1 MATPSDG
8 KGTDED
14 MFKIIKTSTNAL
26 GPRRARLALPG
37 RRSIETP
44 HYLGLTSRGVIPH
57 VSQDNFDSLMDV
69 SGVYIALEDFI
80 ERAPQKIP
88 PILKFAQQRP
98 VDPLRRFVALPDETL
113 LVVGARRTPP
123 LAAPAANSNTNTSVA
138 ISTAI
143 GFKTLKAEAYA
154 EDVEL
159 LKPDVVIGL
168 GDIPYERALSSKR
181 IEKAV
186 DRQIQWLKDH
196 VTSRQQVK
204 AEDGTSSKLFAPLL
218 PVSCANQQY
227 YIECLTGEVRD
238 DIHGLAVY
246 DLESLQDLPG
256 SLSDLPQI
264 GFTDPKTPHDILRN
278 VALGMDVHAVPFLT
292 TASEAG
298 IALDFSLSREDGN
311 SHILPLGIDM
321 WSPDHATEL
330 GPLVKGCTCY
340 ACTDHHRAYLQHLL
354 NAKEMLA
361 WVLLQVH
368 NHAVMD
374 RFFGAV
380 RQSVDRGTF
389 DADAE
394 AFARAYEPQLPA
406 QTGTGPRL
414 RGYQYKSDHA
424 AETKKNRKAY
434 DAFTKVDTPDTVGTP
449 DEAEV
454 AALTGS
460 TTPAKVK

>member
-8 KGTDED
+8 NATDED
-14 MFKIIKTSTNAL
+14 MFKIIKTSANAL

-37 RRSIETP
+37 RKIIETP

-57 VSQDNFDSLMDV
+57 VSQDNFESLMDV

-88 PILKFAQQRP
+88 PILKFVQQRP
-98 VDPLRRFVALPDETL
+98 GDPLRRFVALPDETL
-113 LVVGARRTPP
+113 LVVGARRSPP

-143 GFKTLKAEAYA
+143 GFKTLKAEDYA
-154 EDVEL
+154 EDVGL
-159 LKPDVVIGL
+159 LKPDIVVAL
-168 GDIPYERALSSKR
+168 GDILYERALSSKR
-181 IEKAV
+181 IGKAV

-196 VTSRQQVK
+196 VTSRQQV
-204 AEDGTSSKLFAPLL
+204 ADEAGDATTSKLFAPLL
-218 PVSCANQQY
+218 PVSCANQHY
-227 YIECLTGEVRD
+227 YIEYLTSEVRD
-238 DIHGLAVY
+238 SIHGLAVY
-246 DLESLQDLPG
+246 ELRSLEGLPRSLTDLPRV
-256 SLSDLPQI
+256 
-264 GFTDPKTPHDILRN
+264 GFTDPKTPHDVLRN
-278 VALGMDVHAVPFLT
+278 VALGIDCHAVPFLT

-298 IALDFSLSREDGN
+298 IALDFDLSHKDGN
-311 SHILPLGIDM
+311 LEILPLGIDM
-321 WSPDHATEL
+321 WSLDHATDL
-330 GPLVKGCTCY
+330 SPLARHCTCY
-340 ACTDHHRAYLQHLL
+340 ACTDHNQAYLQHLL

-374 RFFGAV
+374 RFFVAI
-380 RQSVDRGTF
+380 RASIERETF
-389 DADAE
+389 AADAE

-406 QTGTGPRL
+406 QTGSGPRL

-424 AETKKNRKAY
+424 GETKKNPKAY
-434 DAFTKVDTPDTVGTP
+434 DAFTKIDTPDTVGTP

-454 AALTGS
+454 AALTEL
-460 TTPAKVK
+460 T